1 MYSHEIERLLKIKQ
15 YILSY
20 NDYANIITTSP
31 QINNVKYNKDN
42 DTFEIKTDDRFN
54 FKFKVKSMKN
64 NFSTQ
69 K

>member
-42 DTFEIKTDDRFN
+42 DTFEIKTDDRYN

>member
-42 DTFEIKTDDRFN
+42 DTFEIKTDDKYN

>member
-42 DTFEIKTDDRFN
+42 DTFEIKTDDKYN
-54 FKFKVKSMKN
+54 FKFKVKSKN
-64 NFSTQ
+64 

>member
-42 DTFEIKTDDRFN
+42 DTFEIKTDDRYN
-54 FKFKVKSMKN
+54 LKFKVKSMKN

>member
-31 QINNVKYNKDN
+31 QINNVKYNKEN
-42 DTFEIKTDDRFN
+42 DTFEIKTDDKYN
-54 FKFKVKSMKN
+54 FKFKVKSKN
-64 NFSTQ
+64 